1 MDDLEFRR
9 HVMSDPKQRDHDII
23 DAINS
28 NEANAKFLD
37 DVLDLDSKILKAMN
51 VDVPEDLAD
60 KILFSQPDEEPHVIR
75 PNFVKRS
82 MAMAASVAFAFG
94 LLAGQLNWGNLLVS
108 PAQASLAETAVKHV
122 IDERDF
128 ISPLDE
134 RVGLFQ
140 INAKMQ
146 PFKMKFESDFPY
158 HVYYLNHCGF
168 GDSNAL
174 HMVFEGE
181 HGKVTLFI
189 TNISQA
195 DRKVFDQKGMTG
207 VVEPL
212 ANASLI
218 VVGEEGENVAK
229 IAEKLASSVIS
240 SL

>member
-9 HVMSDPKQRDHDII
+9 HVMSDPKQRDQDII

-37 DVLDLDSKILKAMN
+37 DVLDLDNRILKAMN

-60 KILFSQPDEEPHVIR
+60 KILFSQPDEEPNVVR

-82 MAMAASVAFAFG
+82 MAFAASVAFAFG

-108 PAQASLAETAVKHV
+108 PAQASLADTAIKHV

-140 INAKMQ
+140 INAKML
-146 PFKMKFESDFPY
+146 PFKMKFEDDFPY

-174 HMVFEGE
+174 HMVFAGE
-181 HGKVTLFI
+181 HGRVTLFI
-189 TNISQA
+189 TNISQE

-229 IAEKLASSVIS
+229 IASSVIS